1 MTNDSPP
8 SRKRLVELMQQA
20 ANNGNGV
27 PDADWVVR
35 FLNLLHKENPRFAQ
49 TLKDGVVQ
57 KLKAREQ

>member
-1 MTNDSPP
+1 MTASTPN
-8 SRKRLVELMQQA
+8 RKRIVELMQQA

-27 PDADWVVR
+27 PDAAWVVR
-35 FLNLLHKENPRFAQ
+35 FLNLLREENPIFTK

>member
-8 SRKRLVELMQQA
+8 NRKRIVELMQQA

-27 PDADWVVR
+27 PDAAWVVR
-35 FLNLLHKENPRFAQ
+35 FLNLLHEENPRFAQ
-49 TLKDGVVQ
+49 TLRDAAVQ